1 MVHLLVLSIPCSEA
15 LNGDDVG
22 SSISWMGIIIFGDF
36 INQHRAFHVAN
47 VGT

>member
-1 MVHLLVLSIPCSEA
+1 MVHLLVLSIPYSEA

-22 SSISWMGIIIFGDF
+22 GSIGWMGIIIFGDG
-36 INQHRAFHVAN
+36 INQHRALHVAD